1 MPKFDQVGISQ
12 RAQLDTPQRSVQ
24 TEVVAS
30 PVNIAVSPTENNMMR
45 LAGALKLATP
55 IVQEYAQDQ
64 AQEGRVARANGQENP
79 NDLFGLQ
86 AKGWMEMDSTVHADQ
101 DWMQLKAD
109 YMTKF
114 DKENSTP
121 ADLDKFIS
129 ERVNGHLQG
138 MPSQHY
144 KDNYS
149 ELLAK
154 NALQLRQD
162 FTAYTTGRMVEKT
175 EANVVQLNYNMV
187 KDSLANG
194 KMPSVE
200 DFKGVTQFA
209 KEHGI
214 NISES
219 RSDQLMFEAVKR
231 FAEEGHPDIL
241 SVFKADTKDPTDPTK
256 AQPGMYFKPGWKD
269 KIDQLEITASHNFV
283 TRKNAEYAYA
293 ENLRKHEI
301 DSSMGDVMEKMALG
315 DVGGAQALYEE
326 KVRSGLFHGQ
336 GGQLVT
342 WMGSMAKTAKEVETP
357 TQQLEYKSLFI
368 GLLEGRVGNAEIL
381 KANLTAQ
388 QMMTLADK
396 ARSIRHENRAVA
408 VAERANAIADNVSPI
423 VKSTEYQSGKDY
435 LSHYLKTAPNASMDP
450 FGVGSDFTH
459 QQQAAAQ
466 LEFTQRALNEKDP
479 AKLREILHDVANKY
493 QKRIAD
499 NEAQVAKATPGWIQ
513 YDSKAAV
520 LDAAE
525 RGEIDKSRLK
535 AHLDYFNAHSKQ
547 KPK

>member
-30 PVNIAVSPTENNMMR
+30 PVNIAVTPAENNMMR

-55 IVQEYAQDQ
+55 LVQEYAQDQ

-86 AKGWMEMDSTVHADQ
+86 AKGWMEMDSTIHADQ
-101 DWMQLKAD
+101 DWLQLKAD

-241 SVFKADTKDPTDPTK
+241 SVFKADTKDPADPTK
-256 AQPGMYFKPGWKD
+256 TQPGMYFKPGWKD

-342 WMGSMAKTAKEVETP
+342 WMGNMAKTAKETETPAQQLRMTDTLIKVYEGRASYEDILRSGCTP
-357 TQQLEYKSLFI
+357 TQITSMAKEL
-368 GLLEGRVGNAEIL
+368 RAV
-381 KANLTAQ
+381 
-388 QMMTLADK
+388 
-396 ARSIRHENRAVA
+396 RHENRSAA
-408 VAERANAIADNVSPI
+408 AAERANAIADNKPAI
-423 VKSTEYQSGKDY
+423 VQSIEYTSGKEY
-435 LSHYLKTAPNASMDP
+435 LGDFLKTKGVGAFDP
-450 FGVGSDFTH
+450 FGAVRNWTE
-459 QQQAAAQ
+459 QQRAVAQ
-466 LEFTQRALNEKDP
+466 LEFTRRALNEKDP
-479 AKLREILHDVANKY
+479 ANLRGILHDVATKY
-493 QKRIAD
+493 RQAIAER
-499 NEAQVAKATPGWIQ
+499 EATMIGTAPGWLQ
-513 YDSKAAV
+513 YSTKSEA

-525 RGEIDKSRLK
+525 NGDIDRDTLK
-535 AHLDYFNAHSKQ
+535 AHLDYFNQ
-547 KPK
+547 MDKPKPK

>member
-30 PVNIAVSPTENNMMR
+30 PVNIAVTPAENNMMR
-45 LAGALKLATP
+45 LAGALKLAAP

-86 AKGWMEMDSTVHADQ
+86 AKGWMEMDSTIHADQ

-149 ELLAK
+149 ELLAN

-175 EANVVQLNYNMV
+175 EANVVQLQHNMIR
-187 KDSLANG
+187 DSLANG
-194 KMPSVE
+194 KLPTME
-200 DFKGVTQFA
+200 DFKGVTDFA
-209 KEHGI
+209 KAHGM
-214 NISES
+214 NF
-219 RSDQLMFEAVKR
+219 SDKRQLELTFEAVKR
-231 FAEEGHPDIL
+231 FAEEGHPDVL
-241 SVFKADTKDPTDPTK
+241 SVFKQDVKDPTDPTK
-256 AQPGMYFKPGWKD
+256 TQAGMYFSPAWKD
-269 KIDQLEITASHNFV
+269 KIDQLEIMANHNFV

-301 DSSMGDVMEKMALG
+301 DSAMGDVMEKMALG

-336 GGQLVT
+336 GSQLVT
-342 WMGSMAKTAKEVETP
+342 WMGNMAKTAKETETPAQQLRMTDTLIKVYEGKASYEDILKSGCTP
-357 TQQLEYKSLFI
+357 TQITSMAKEL
-368 GLLEGRVGNAEIL
+368 RAV
-381 KANLTAQ
+381 
-388 QMMTLADK
+388 
-396 ARSIRHENRAVA
+396 RHENRSAA
-408 VAERANAIADNVSPI
+408 AAERANAIADNKPAI
-423 VKSTEYQSGKDY
+423 VQSIEYTSGKEY
-435 LSHYLKTAPNASMDP
+435 LGDFLKTKGVGAFDP
-450 FGVGSDFTH
+450 FGAVRNWTE
-459 QQQAAAQ
+459 QQRAVAQ
-466 LEFTQRALNEKDP
+466 LEFTRRALNEKDP
-479 AKLREILHDVANKY
+479 AKLRGILHDVATKY
-493 QKRIAD
+493 RQAIAER
-499 NEAQVAKATPGWIQ
+499 EATMIGTAPGWLQ
-513 YDSKAAV
+513 YSTKSEA

-525 RGEIDKSRLK
+525 NGDIDRDTLK
-535 AHLDYFNAHSKQ
+535 AHLDYFNQ
-547 KPK
+547 MDKPKPK

>member
-30 PVNIAVSPTENNMMR
+30 PVNIAVTPAENNMMR

-55 IVQEYAQDQ
+55 VVEQYAQDQ

-101 DWMQLKAD
+101 DWLQLKAD

-129 ERVNGHLQG
+129 DRVNGHLQG

-144 KDNYS
+144 RDNYS

-154 NALQLRQD
+154 NAVQLRQD
-162 FTAYTTGRMVEKT
+162 FTAYTIGRMVEKT

-194 KMPSVE
+194 KLPSVE

-256 AQPGMYFKPGWKD
+256 TQPGMYFKPGWKD

-301 DSSMGDVMEKMALG
+301 DASMGDVMEKMALG

-342 WMGSMAKTAKEVETP
+342 WMGNMAKTAKETETPAQQLRMTDTLIKVYEGKASYEDILKSGCTP
-357 TQQLEYKSLFI
+357 TQITSMAKEL
-368 GLLEGRVGNAEIL
+368 RAV
-381 KANLTAQ
+381 
-388 QMMTLADK
+388 
-396 ARSIRHENRAVA
+396 RHENRSAA
-408 VAERANAIADNVSPI
+408 AAERANAIADFTPAI
-423 VKSTEYQSGKDY
+423 TKSIEYTSGKDFITDF
-435 LSHYLKTAPNASMDP
+435 LKTKGVGAFDP
-450 FGVGSDFTH
+450 FGAVRNWTD
-459 QQQAAAQ
+459 QQRAVAQ
-466 LEFTQRALNEKDP
+466 LEFTRRALNEKDP
-479 AKLREILHDVANKY
+479 MKLRGIVHDVATKY
-493 QKRIAD
+493 RQAIAER
-499 NEAQVAKATPGWIQ
+499 EATMIGTAPGWLQ
-513 YDSKAAV
+513 YSNEEELRAASS
-520 LDAAE
+520 
-525 RGEIDKSRLK
+525 RGEVDLETVNH
-535 AHLDYFNAHSKQ
+535 HLAYFDEMN
-547 KPK
+547 KPKPK